1 MLQKFKD
8 LHPKI
13 ELWLEPGRFLVATSG
28 VLLAKVTQL
37 KNKDE
42 YYYVGINT
50 GFNTLIRPILYGAYH
65 VDTFQKKKKK
75 EEIFLTSFI
84 FYLVYLQFISIR

>member
-65 VDTFQKKKKK
+65 VDTFQKKKKRRNISHVFYFLFS
-75 EEIFLTSFI
+75 IFAI
-84 FYLVYLQFISIR
+84 YLN